1 MDDFFNSEM
10 IIASLLCAGS
20 LYWDI
25 TVNTVTD
32 AQIKV
37 SVFMLLTLP

>member
-1 MDDFFNSEM
+1 M
-10 IIASLLCAGS
+10 CGS